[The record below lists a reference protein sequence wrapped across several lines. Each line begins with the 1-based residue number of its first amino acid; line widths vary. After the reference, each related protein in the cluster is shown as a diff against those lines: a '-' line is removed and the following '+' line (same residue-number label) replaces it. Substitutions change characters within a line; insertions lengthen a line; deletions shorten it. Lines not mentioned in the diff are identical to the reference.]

1 MSNVQNYKIGV
12 VIDADAS
19 KLQVEAKKADK
30 AIEGIGKQSF
40 GTLKKELGETASAF
54 GLIPDSASNLT
65 GSLTQATGSVENII
79 TAMGPAGAVAGG
91 VAIGLTAV
99 TAAGIAVTKTLFDLA
114 KQASDYGSEFKDAQE
129 ITGLSVETLGALRF
143 AAEQGGKTFGDVNS
157 TVGKFVKT
165 LASAKEGNKEAEA
178 TMKDL
183 GVTSYDLE
191 TALGQAY
198 KTISETTEGT
208 DQMRAAQKAFGKSG
222 AELLPMIKA
231 MDGDLEKF
239 KETARKLGV
248 TLTEEDVKAAD
259 DFGDTLGLLQTQAKV
274 SAAKFALEYA
284 PQITGAMSDIS
295 KYFSQNSDEIR
306 YWGKEVGNVI
316 TGTIE
321 TLKVLEIVASGV
333 LDGMGLAFLSQAEKM
348 RLVVNSMINFISPLV
363 GLLNVV
369 GQFTNSGKLHTATPS
384 VDQYVKIPTKADAP
398 SSIKSGGS
406 KSGGAKGSATGVD
419 SFATNRTKAQYAAA
433 MAKLSPALK
442 GQIVAMAEQYGI
454 PQALAF
460 AQLFSES
467 SFNTKAQS
475 PNNKGVGPAF
485 GLTQMVAPT
494 AARVLKRK
502 VTGEMLKND
511 SQLALTGWG
520 KYMTELFNRYHD
532 WDLAVLAYHQGEG
545 TVDKLVKLLDQGKSG
560 SDFFAKRPKGKA
572 YLQKVGALSGL
583 SGDKKFELSTEVSA
597 GTALIT
603 QYQEKIDTLGETT
616 ERQRLERNKDFPK
629 LSEQEKEKLQ
639 FLADQIDEAAA
650 ATKAT
655 EGYNSIV
662 DSLNDS
668 YNNLFGEEKS
678 STQALNEKID
688 ALKKAGVILD
698 EVGIAQMKYKA
709 LLVDVEKD
717 ERKINAAL
725 EDQNRLRRE
734 SAVDVGPVDPR
745 TYNGR
750 SRVVAEDKAP
760 ELKSSA
766 KHNLATGLFGDLK
779 DQMYARDSSGALL
792 LDENGLARFKT
803 KAEIMKSTMTDL
815 GEIGAGVMNQMAQAT
830 GAALEGWI
838 LYGDGVGES
847 LKKATAQILAQ
858 VAAESAVKA
867 IYQLAE
873 GFAALIWNP
882 PAAAIHFKSAA
893 LYGAVAI
900 ASGVAARGLS
910 GGSKNGSAGSSNGT
924 AQQQQQ
930 QDNRKFDF
938 VRNSDNVG
946 SNQNQN
952 QTNNQ
957 LQLTVNE
964 LRESVQQLTAANQSL
979 QSRINTQPA
988 GVLVAKGIKESPGL
1002 VSDTMTSEM
1011 RKNSTSASNFGR
1023 IIGVS

>member
-19 KLQVEAKKADK
+19 KLQTEAKKADK

-40 GTLKKELGETASAF
+40 GTLRKELGETASAF

-65 GSLTQATGSVENII
+65 SSLGQATGSVENII
-79 TAMGPAGAVAGG
+79 SAMGPAGAVAGG

-129 ITGLSVETLGALRF
+129 ITGLSIETLGALRF
-143 AAEQGGKTFGDVNS
+143 AAEQGGKTIGDVNS

-178 TMKDL
+178 TMTSL
-183 GVTSYDLE
+183 NVTSYDLE
-191 TALGQAY
+191 TALSQAY

-208 DQMRAAQKAFGKSG
+208 DQMRAAQEAFGKSG

-239 KETARKLGV
+239 KETSRKLGV

-274 SAAKFALEYA
+274 ATAKFALEYA

-295 KYFSQNSDEIR
+295 KYFSDNSDEVR
-306 YWGKEVGNVI
+306 YWGKEVGDVI

-321 TLKVLEIVASGV
+321 SLKVLQIVASGV
-333 LDGMGLAFLSQAEKM
+333 LDGMGLSFLNEAQKM
-348 RLVVNSMINFISPLV
+348 RLVVNSMIDFISPLV

-369 GQFTNSGKLHTATPS
+369 GQYTNSGKLHTATPS
-384 VDQYVKIPTKADAP
+384 AEQYVKIPTATAIIPTK
-398 SSIKSGGS
+398 SSGGGRS
-406 KSGGAKGSATGVD
+406 ASGEKSATGID
-419 SFATNRTKAQYAAA
+419 SFTSNRTKAQYAAA

-467 SFNTKAQS
+467 TFKTKAQS
-475 PNNKGVGPAF
+475 PNNPGVGPAY
-485 GLTQMVAPT
+485 GLTQLVAPT
-494 AARVLKRK
+494 ASRVLKQK

-511 SQLALTGWG
+511 PQLALTGWG

-545 TVDKLVKLLDQGKSG
+545 TVDKLVKLLDQGKS
-560 SDFFAKRPKGKA
+560 SADFFAKRPKGKA
-572 YLQKVGALSGL
+572 YLQKVSALSGL
-583 SGDKKFELSTEVSA
+583 SGDKKFELSTEVFA
-597 GTALIT
+597 GTALIN
-603 QYQEKIDTLGETT
+603 QYQEKLDTLGETT

-629 LSEQEKEKLQ
+629 LSEQEQEKLR
-639 FLADQIDEAAA
+639 FLADQIDDAAA
-650 ATKAT
+650 ADKAT
-655 EGYNSIV
+655 EGYASTV
-662 DSLNDS
+662 DSLNES
-668 YNNLFGEEKS
+668 YNNLFGIEKS

-709 LLVDVEKD
+709 LLIDVEKN
-717 ERKINAAL
+717 ERSINSAL

-734 SAVDVGPVDPR
+734 GAVDAGPVKQPKF
-745 TYNGR
+745 TNN
-750 SRVVAEDKAP
+750 EPAP

-766 KHNLATGLFGDLK
+766 RHNFSQGMFGDLK
-779 DQMYARDSSGALL
+779 AQMYARDNSGALL
-792 LDENGLARFKT
+792 LDDNGLARFKT

-815 GEIGAGVMNQMAQAT
+815 GATGAGVMNSMAQAT

-893 LYGAVAI
+893 LYGAVAVS
-900 ASGVAARGLS
+900 AGVAARGLS
-910 GGSKNGSAGSSNGT
+910 GGSKNGSAGSQNGT
-924 AQQQQQ
+924 AQQQQ

-946 SNQNQN
+946 SNQS

-957 LQLTVNE
+957 LQQTINE
-964 LRESVQQLTAANQSL
+964 LRQSIQQQMAVNQSL
-979 QSRINTQPA
+979 EARIKTQPS
-988 GVLVAKGIKESPGL
+988 GVLVAEGIKQNPGL
-1002 VSDTMTSEM
+1002 VSQTVTSEM
-1011 RKNSTSASNFGR
+1011 SKNSTSASNFGR